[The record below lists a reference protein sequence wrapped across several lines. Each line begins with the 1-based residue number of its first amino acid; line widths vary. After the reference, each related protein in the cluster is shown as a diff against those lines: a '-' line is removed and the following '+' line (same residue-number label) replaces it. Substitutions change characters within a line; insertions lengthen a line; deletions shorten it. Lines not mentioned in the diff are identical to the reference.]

1 MHSIV
6 PLLCTVYDL
15 PWNVYC
21 LQLASNF
28 PPTCFQLC
36 VIGPTDSSQTILE
49 SWRGASSTQ
58 QEGILVPDYPYGGCY
73 LLGIAHLSTFLT
85 FPRCCVWYSEVGTF
99 LFSELKIPQV
109 LKVLHTS
116 FLGNAALYRIVD
128 DGSDC
133 VLHMLDTNIVGV
145 VHVSLCQN
153 CHSLSSHSWYKHSKS
168 LIATLCRP
176 H

>member
-1 MHSIV
+1 MEC
-6 PLLCTVYDL
+6 LL
-15 PWNVYC
+15 
-21 LQLASNF
+21 
-28 PPTCFQLC
+28 PPTCFQVC

-99 LFSELKIPQV
+99 LFSELKIPQA

-145 VHVSLCQN
+145 VRVSLCQN